1 MKIIPAIDLMNGN
14 VVRLTKGD
22 PEKKTIYSD
31 DPIQIAKKWQDNGAD
46 MLHIV
51 DLDATLDQGS
61 NFPII
66 EKISEQVTIPVQIAG
81 GLRDMDIISNGLKFA
96 KRAVIGTIAMELTNS
111 QESERISWL
120 EDIDKNKLVISVD
133 HLSGEIVTHGW
144 KKGTGVKLI
153 DAMSEFV
160 KYGFTEFLMTNVAKD
175 GTLEGPDIDNLIQV
189 CKIDDINVISSGGVS
204 SLDDLKDIKKCN
216 PYGVILGKALY
227 ENLISVEEAK
237 KIA

>member
-1 MKIIPAIDLMNGN
+1 MKIIPAIDLMDGN

-51 DLDATLDQGS
+51 DLDATLGYGS
-61 NFPII
+61 NFTII
-66 EKISEQVTIPVQIAG
+66 EKISEQVTIPIQIAG
-81 GLRDMDIISNGLKFA
+81 GLRDIDIISNGLKFA

-227 ENLISVEEAK
+227 ENLISIEEAK

>member
-227 ENLISVEEAK
+227 ENLISFEEAK

>member
-1 MKIIPAIDLMNGN
+1 MKIIPAIDLMDGN

-66 EKISEQVTIPVQIAG
+66 EKISEQVTIPIQIAG

-227 ENLISVEEAK
+227 ENLISIEEAK

>member
-227 ENLISVEEAK
+227 ENLISIEEAK

>member
-1 MKIIPAIDLMNGN
+1 VKIIPAIDLMEGN

-31 DPIQIAKKWQDNGAD
+31 NPVQIAKKWEDNGAD

-51 DLDATLDQGS
+51 DLDATLSQGS

-66 EKISEQVTIPVQIAG
+66 EKISNQVSIPIQIAG
-81 GLRDMDIISNGLKFA
+81 GLRDADKISSGLKFA
-96 KRAVIGTIAMELTNS
+96 KRAVIGTVAMELTNS

-144 KKGTGVKLI
+144 KKTTGIKLI
-153 DAMSEFV
+153 DAINEFV
-160 KYGFTEFLMTNVAKD
+160 KRGFNEFLMTNVAKD

-189 CKIDDINVISSGGVS
+189 CKINGTNIISSGGVS
-204 SLDDLKDIKKCN
+204 SLDDLKNIKKCN

-227 ENLISVEEAK
+227 ENLISIEEAK
-237 KIA
+237 KIV

>member
-1 MKIIPAIDLMNGN
+1 MKIIPAIDLMDGN

-31 DPIQIAKKWQDNGAD
+31 NPIQIAKKWQDNGAD

-51 DLDATLDQGS
+51 DLDATLGYGS
-61 NFPII
+61 NFTII
-66 EKISEQVTIPVQIAG
+66 EKISEQVTIPIQIAG
-81 GLRDMDIISNGLKFA
+81 GLRDIDIISNGLKFA

-120 EDIDKNKLVISVD
+120 ENIDKNKLVISVD

-144 KKGTGVKLI
+144 TKGTGIKLI

-160 KYGFTEFLMTNVAKD
+160 KYGFKEFLMTNVAKD

-189 CKIDDINVISSGGVS
+189 CKIGGINVISSGGIS
-204 SLDDLKDIKKCN
+204 SLDDLNSIKKCN

-227 ENLISVEEAK
+227 ENLISIEEAK

>member
-1 MKIIPAIDLMNGN
+1 VKIIPAIDLMEGN

-31 DPIQIAKKWQDNGAD
+31 NPVQIAKKWEDNGAD
-46 MLHIV
+46 MLHVV
-51 DLDATLDQGS
+51 DLDATLSQGS

-66 EKISEQVTIPVQIAG
+66 EKISNQVSIPIQIAG
-81 GLRDMDIISNGLKFA
+81 GLRDADKISNGLKFA
-96 KRAVIGTIAMELTNS
+96 KRAVIGTVAMELTNS

-144 KKGTGVKLI
+144 KKTTGIKLI
-153 DAMSEFV
+153 DAINEFV
-160 KYGFTEFLMTNVAKD
+160 KRGFNEFLMTNVAKD

-189 CKIDDINVISSGGVS
+189 CKINGTNIISSGGVS
-204 SLDDLKDIKKCN
+204 SLDDLKNIKKCN

-227 ENLISVEEAK
+227 ENLISIEEAK
-237 KIA
+237 KIV

>member
-227 ENLISVEEAK
+227 ENLISIEEAK
-237 KIA
+237 KLA

>member
-1 MKIIPAIDLMNGN
+1 VKIIPAIDLMDGN

-31 DPIQIAKKWQDNGAD
+31 NPIQIAKKWQDNGAD

-227 ENLISVEEAK
+227 ENLISIEEAK

>member
-1 MKIIPAIDLMNGN
+1 MVTLYVSLKVIQ
-14 VVRLTKGD
+14 K
-22 PEKKTIYSD
+22 KKTIYSD

-227 ENLISVEEAK
+227 ENLISIEEAK

>member
-1 MKIIPAIDLMNGN
+1 VKIIPAIDLMDGN

-31 DPIQIAKKWQDNGAD
+31 NPIQIAKKWQDNGAD

-51 DLDATLDQGS
+51 DLDATLGYGS
-61 NFPII
+61 NFTII
-66 EKISEQVTIPVQIAG
+66 EKISEQVTIPIQIAG
-81 GLRDMDIISNGLKFA
+81 GLRDIDIISNGLKFA

-120 EDIDKNKLVISVD
+120 ENIDKNKLVISVD

-144 KKGTGVKLI
+144 TKGTGIKLI

-227 ENLISVEEAK
+227 ENLISIEEAK

>member
-1 MKIIPAIDLMNGN
+1 MKIIPAIDLMEGN

-31 DPIQIAKKWQDNGAD
+31 NPVQIAKKWEDNGAD

-51 DLDATLDQGS
+51 DLDATLSQGS

-66 EKISEQVTIPVQIAG
+66 EKISNQVSIPIQIAG
-81 GLRDMDIISNGLKFA
+81 GLRDADKISSGLKFA
-96 KRAVIGTIAMELTNS
+96 KRAVIGTVAMELTNS

-144 KKGTGVKLI
+144 KKTTGIKLI
-153 DAMSEFV
+153 DAINEFV
-160 KYGFTEFLMTNVAKD
+160 KRGFNEFLMTNVAKD

-189 CKIDDINVISSGGVS
+189 CKINGTNIISSGGVS
-204 SLDDLKDIKKCN
+204 SLDDLKNIKKCN

-227 ENLISVEEAK
+227 ENLISIEEAK
-237 KIA
+237 KIV

>member
-1 MKIIPAIDLMNGN
+1 MKIIPAIDLMDGN

-31 DPIQIAKKWQDNGAD
+31 NPIQIAKKWQDNGAD

-153 DAMSEFV
+153 DAMIVFV

-227 ENLISVEEAK
+227 ENLISIEEAK

>member
-1 MKIIPAIDLMNGN
+1 MKIIPAIDLMDGN

-31 DPIQIAKKWQDNGAD
+31 NPIQIAKKWQDNGAD

-111 QESERISWL
+111 QESVRISWL

-227 ENLISVEEAK
+227 ENLISIEEAK

>member
-133 HLSGEIVTHGW
+133 HLSGE
-144 KKGTGVKLI
+144 
-153 DAMSEFV
+153 
-160 KYGFTEFLMTNVAKD
+160 
-175 GTLEGPDIDNLIQV
+175 
-189 CKIDDINVISSGGVS
+189 
-204 SLDDLKDIKKCN
+204 
-216 PYGVILGKALY
+216 
-227 ENLISVEEAK
+227 
-237 KIA
+237 

>member
-66 EKISEQVTIPVQIAG
+66 EKISEQVTIPVKIAG

-227 ENLISVEEAK
+227 ENLISIEEAK

>member
-1 MKIIPAIDLMNGN
+1 MKIIPAIDLMEGN

-31 DPIQIAKKWQDNGAD
+31 NPVQIAKKWEDNGAD

-51 DLDATLDQGS
+51 DLDATLSQGS

-66 EKISEQVTIPVQIAG
+66 EKISNQVSIPIQIAG
-81 GLRDMDIISNGLKFA
+81 GLRDADKISSGLKFA
-96 KRAVIGTIAMELTNS
+96 KRAVIGTVAMELTNS

-144 KKGTGVKLI
+144 KKTTGIKLI
-153 DAMSEFV
+153 DAINEFV
-160 KYGFTEFLMTNVAKD
+160 KRGFNEFLMTNVAKD

-189 CKIDDINVISSGGVS
+189 CKINGINIISSGGVS
-204 SLDDLKDIKKCN
+204 SLDDLKNIKKCN

-227 ENLISVEEAK
+227 ENLISIEEAK
-237 KIA
+237 KIV

>member
-1 MKIIPAIDLMNGN
+1 MKIIPAIDLMDGN

-51 DLDATLDQGS
+51 DLDATLGQGS

-120 EDIDKNKLVISVD
+120 EDIDKNKLVVSVD

-175 GTLEGPDIDNLIQV
+175 GTLEGPDISNLIQV
-189 CKIDDINVISSGGVS
+189 CKIEDINVISSGGVS
-204 SLDDLKDIKKCN
+204 SLDDLKDIKKCD

-227 ENLISVEEAK
+227 ENLISIEEAK

>member
-31 DPIQIAKKWQDNGAD
+31 NPIQIAKKWQDNGAD

-227 ENLISVEEAK
+227 ENLISIEEAK

>member
-1 MKIIPAIDLMNGN
+1 MKIIPAIDLMEGN

-31 DPIQIAKKWQDNGAD
+31 NPVQIAKIWEDNGAD
-46 MLHIV
+46 MLHVV
-51 DLDATLDQGS
+51 DLDATLSQGS

-66 EKISEQVTIPVQIAG
+66 EKISNQVSIPIQIAG
-81 GLRDMDIISNGLKFA
+81 GLRDADKISSGLKFA
-96 KRAVIGTIAMELTNS
+96 KRAVIGTVAMELTNS

-144 KKGTGVKLI
+144 KKTTGIKLI
-153 DAMSEFV
+153 DAINEFV
-160 KYGFTEFLMTNVAKD
+160 KRGFNEFLMTNVAKD

-189 CKIDDINVISSGGVS
+189 CKINGTNIISSGGVS
-204 SLDDLKDIKKCN
+204 SLDDLKNIKKCN

-227 ENLISVEEAK
+227 ENLISIEEAK
-237 KIA
+237 KIS